1 MRSQGRWRL
10 CLGTSCKWPIMSN
23 SPTSSE
29 KTYRGTD
36 PLMESY
42 SQPFEVGLGLRP
54 NGYDALGVTAHL
66 GLLRRHQDRRG

>member
-1 MRSQGRWRL
+1 MADHVELSD
-10 CLGTSCKWPIMSN
+10 
-23 SPTSSE
+23 SSE
-29 KTYRGTD
+29 KPIEGLI

-54 NGYDALGVTAHL
+54 NGYDALVVTAYL